1 MDPICPL
8 VVELPIGVSVALLQS
23 IVGAHAQVIGT
34 TLVCTSGKWSD
45 ALGKCTALPSV
56 VDVAPGTLL
65 PVPHFSQFGSR
76 FAYRRFGKAGGVPLV
91 FNQHFTGMMDH
102 WDPAVTDCFAKDR

>member
-45 ALGKCTALPSV
+45 ALGKCAALPSV
-56 VDVAPGTLL
+56 VNVAPGTLL
-65 PVPHFSQFGSR
+65 PAPISLSSP
-76 FAYRRFGKAGGVPLV
+76 ASAGRIAPNWAWPSLRGVA
-91 FNQHFTGMMDH
+91 FTLGT
-102 WDPAVTDCFAKDR
+102 VRS